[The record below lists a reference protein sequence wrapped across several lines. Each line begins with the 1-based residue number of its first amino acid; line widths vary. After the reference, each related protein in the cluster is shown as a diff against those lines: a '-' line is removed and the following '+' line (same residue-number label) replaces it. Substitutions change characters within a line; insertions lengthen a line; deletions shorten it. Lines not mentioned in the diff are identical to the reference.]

1 MNLDWNALPRPIVAL
16 SPMADMTDSAF
27 CRTVR
32 AISGRNVIDAGPP
45 LSAGGGSALGGSP
58 TLSIRR
64 GKTETSLPS
73 PSQGEGRKGSPASPA
88 RQLVVFREMVSAEA
102 VVRGNEKTLGMTD
115 LHPDERPLVQQLFGS
130 DPDVMAE
137 AAANIEAEHRP
148 EGFDINMGCPV
159 YKIVHN
165 FNGAALMK
173 EPTLATRII
182 QKMKAAISVP
192 LSVKI
197 RAGWSDPK
205 ECLEFC
211 KVVEAAGA
219 DLITIHGRTKCQG
232 YSDKSDW
239 SVIKQVKERVSIPV
253 LANGD
258 IHTAPLVPLALQ
270 TTACDGVLI
279 ARGALGNPWFFAQAE
294 AVLTG
299 SPLPPVSWEERKR
312 VIRLHAKLHLEQ
324 YGERGMV
331 TFRKHLT
338 WYVKG
343 QPGASSVRQRLHA
356 VSTMRDLEDALEEIS
371 K

>member
-1 MNLDWNALPRPIVAL
+1 
-16 SPMADMTDSAF
+16 
-27 CRTVR
+27 
-32 AISGRNVIDAGPP
+32 
-45 LSAGGGSALGGSP
+45 
-58 TLSIRR
+58 
-64 GKTETSLPS
+64 
-73 PSQGEGRKGSPASPA
+73 
-88 RQLVVFREMVSAEA
+88 LVVFREMVSAEA

-239 SVIKQVKERVSIPV
+239 SVIKQVKEFQGLIPV
-253 LANGD
+253 TFSIWDGSGTERNGMKGLTRWRFLHLAGEELPLTFLKELVVGPLPGADPKRGRQLVTDMGCTSCHDLPDSPVANDVGPSLAHAGSIHRPEYLLESIKDPNAVIVPAPGYYDPVTFTSTMPSFGD
-258 IHTAPLVPLALQ
+258 QIPEQDYKDIAEYLRALQ
-270 TTACDGVLI
+270 
-279 ARGALGNPWFFAQAE
+279 
-294 AVLTG
+294 
-299 SPLPPVSWEERKR
+299 
-312 VIRLHAKLHLEQ
+312 
-324 YGERGMV
+324 
-331 TFRKHLT
+331 
-338 WYVKG
+338 
-343 QPGASSVRQRLHA
+343 
-356 VSTMRDLEDALEEIS
+356 
-371 K
+371 